1 MADLVEERK
10 NIQVEETR
18 FKAALAQSLFSR
30 LGAAVNF
37 INKRHYY
44 QHDWNL
50 NGPYNA
56 VPAPQLAVDGY
67 ITYNFPFKIEDV
79 QMFTGAV
86 NGSSGI
92 TEFDIKWRPENSGS
106 WVSIFSTTPK
116 FNSSAATF
124 TSVRVGQTVTNFTAP
139 VLSKTDFDAYDQLR
153 LDVIQQV
160 GGLPEGAFLKLW
172 MRPR

>member
-1 MADLVEERK
+1 MSDLTEERK
-10 NIQVEETR
+10 NIQIEETR

-30 LGAAVNF
+30 LGAAINF

-56 VPAPQLAVDGY
+56 VPAPQLAVDGF
-67 ITYNFPFKIEDV
+67 ITYNFPFTIHDV
-79 QMFTGAV
+79 QMWTGSV

-92 TEFDIKWRPENSGS
+92 TQFDIKWRPENSGS
-106 WVSIFSTTPK
+106 WVSIFTTMPA
-116 FNSSAATF
+116 FNYTAPAF
-124 TSVRVGQTVTNFTAP
+124 TSVRVGQSVAQFDTP
-139 VLSKTDFDAYDQLR
+139 VLNKTDFDAYDQLR